1 MVAKSP
7 MGTETKKMRRQLI
20 GARRPPRISP
30 MKEPLNAAAWF
41 TPRAMPRWFSGKASV
56 RMAAELAMSMA
67 APTPWKMRMMIRYN
81 PAASP
86 VSQHTLRRSEKKV
99 KTAKP
104 RLYMRTRPYMSPSR
118 PSVTTSTLVVTRK
131 PRIIQSR

>member
-1 MVAKSP
+1 M
-7 MGTETKKMRRQLI
+7 KM
-20 GARRPPRISP
+20 
-30 MKEPLNAAAWF
+30 PLKAAAWL

-56 RMAAELAMSMA
+56 RMAAELAISMA
-67 APTPWKMRMMIRYN
+67 APTPWKMRMMIRYI

-86 VSQHTLRRSEKKV
+86 VSQQTLRASEKKV

-118 PSVTTSTLVVTRK
+118 PSVTTSTLVTTRK